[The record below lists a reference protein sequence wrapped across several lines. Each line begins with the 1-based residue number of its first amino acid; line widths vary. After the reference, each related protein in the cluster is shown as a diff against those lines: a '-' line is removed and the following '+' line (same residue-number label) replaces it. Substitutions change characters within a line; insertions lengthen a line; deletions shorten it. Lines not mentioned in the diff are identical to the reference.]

1 MFDLYILS
9 FIKFGLW
16 EYICQNQS
24 TFMSNKPRVAIIG
37 VVGVPARYG
46 GLETLAHHFVLNL
59 ANRYDLTVYN
69 TKTMYEPHERPDTWE
84 GAKVKYIPFKANGAQ
99 SVIYDIIAMLW
110 AVWSHD
116 VLVVLGVSG
125 GLVMPFIK
133 WFFPSK
139 KLIVN
144 IDGLEWRRPK
154 WGKFAKSYLKFA
166 EKLANRYADRIVA
179 DNKGIQ
185 DYVTEIYGR
194 ESDMIAYGG
203 DHARSAEIL
212 PEDRKAYPFL
222 EGRYAV
228 KACRIEPENNI
239 EMILE
244 GFSRFEDISLVILGN
259 WNDSAFGR
267 SMRQKY
273 SKYAHIHMLD
283 FIRDMRVLDML
294 RANSYVYLHGH
305 SAGGTNPSLVEAM
318 NLGLPIIS
326 FDVIFNRETTE
337 SKAIFFDSADKLLA
351 ELRQLTPESRAATG
365 EKMREVAQRRYTWK
379 VISEQYATS
388 IEKSLQSKSSLSG
401 DNLETQSAI

>member
-1 MFDLYILS
+1 
-9 FIKFGLW
+9 
-16 EYICQNQS
+16 
-24 TFMSNKPRVAIIG
+24 MSSKTRVAVIG

-46 GLETLAHHFVLNL
+46 GLETMAHHFVLNL
-59 ANRYDLTVYN
+59 ASRYDLTVFN
-69 TKTMYEPHERPDTWE
+69 TTTMYEPEERTDTWN
-84 GAKVKYIPFKANGAQ
+84 GAKIKYIPFKANGAQ
-99 SVIYDIIAMLW
+99 SVIYDIIALLW
-110 AVWSHD
+110 AVWKHD

-125 GLVMPFIK
+125 GMILPFIK
-133 WFFPSK
+133 WFFPSR

-154 WGKFAKSYLKFA
+154 WGKFAKAYLKFA

-203 DHARSAEIL
+203 DHASTAEMI
-212 PEDRKAYPFL
+212 PEDREKYPFL

-267 SMRQKY
+267 NMRQKY
-273 SKYAHIHMLD
+273 GKYKHIYMLD

-294 RANSYVYLHGH
+294 RCNSYVYLHGH

-326 FDVIFNRETTE
+326 FDVVFNRETTE
-337 SKAIFFDSADKLLA
+337 SKAIFFDSAEKLLA
-351 ELRQLTPESRAATG
+351 ELRQLTPESREATG
-365 EKMREVAQRRYTWK
+365 RNMREVAQRRYTWK
-379 VISEQYATS
+379 IISEQYATS
-388 IEKSLQSKSSLSG
+388 IEKSLLG
-401 DNLETQSAI
+401 DGQLGEMPDAPSAV

>member
-1 MFDLYILS
+1 
-9 FIKFGLW
+9 
-16 EYICQNQS
+16 
-24 TFMSNKPRVAIIG
+24 MSKKTRVAIIG

-59 ANRYDLTVYN
+59 ADRYELTVYN
-69 TKTMYEPHERPDTWE
+69 TKTMYEPNERPDTWE

-125 GLVMPFIK
+125 GLVMPLIK

-166 EKLANRYADRIVA
+166 EKIANRYADRIVA

-203 DHARSAEIL
+203 DHAGSAEIL
-212 PEDRKAYPFL
+212 AEDRASYPFL

-228 KACRIEPENNI
+228 KACRVEPENNI

-267 SMRQKY
+267 NMRQKY
-273 SKYAHIHMLD
+273 GQFKHIYMLD

-326 FDVIFNRETTE
+326 FDVVFNRETTE
-337 SKAIFFDSADKLLA
+337 SKAIFFDTAEKLLA
-351 ELRQLTPESRAATG
+351 ELRQLTPESREATG
-365 EKMREVAQRRYTWK
+365 RNMREVAQRRYTWK
-379 VISEQYATS
+379 IISEQYASS
-388 IEKSLQSKSSLSG
+388 IEKSLQHDRSHSEFP
-401 DNLETQSAI
+401 NPQSAV

>member
-1 MFDLYILS
+1 
-9 FIKFGLW
+9 
-16 EYICQNQS
+16 
-24 TFMSNKPRVAIIG
+24 MSQKTRVAIIG

-69 TKTMYEPHERPDTWE
+69 TKTMYEPNERPDTWE

-125 GLVMPFIK
+125 GLVMPVIK

-203 DHARSAEIL
+203 DHARSAEIM
-212 PEDRKAYPFL
+212 PQDREAYPFL

-244 GFSRFEDISLVILGN
+244 GFSGFEDISLVILGN

-267 SMRQKY
+267 NMRQKY
-273 SKYAHIHMLD
+273 SKYPHIHMLD

-326 FDVIFNRETTE
+326 FDVVFNRETTE
-337 SKAIFFDSADKLLA
+337 SKAIFFDSAEKLLS
-351 ELRQLTPESRAATG
+351 ELRQLTPESRSATG
-365 EKMREVAQRRYTWK
+365 ENMREVAQRRYTWK

-388 IEKSLQSKSSLSG
+388 IEKSLKPKRSHSEYP
-401 DNLETQSAI
+401 ETQSAV

>member
-1 MFDLYILS
+1 M
-9 FIKFGLW
+9 
-16 EYICQNQS
+16 S
-24 TFMSNKPRVAIIG
+24 TKTRVAVIG

-46 GLETLAHHFVLNL
+46 GLETMAHHFVLNL
-59 ANRYDLTVYN
+59 ASRYDLTVFN
-69 TKTMYEPHERPDTWE
+69 TTTMYEPEERTDSWN
-84 GAKVKYIPFKANGAQ
+84 GAKIKYIPFKANGAQ
-99 SVIYDIIAMLW
+99 SVIYDIIALLW
-110 AVWSHD
+110 AVWNHD

-125 GLVMPFIK
+125 GMILPFIK
-133 WFFPSK
+133 WFFPSR

-154 WGKFAKSYLKFA
+154 WGKFAKAYLKFA

-203 DHARSAEIL
+203 DHASTAEML
-212 PEDRKAYPFL
+212 PEDREKYPFL

-267 SMRQKY
+267 NMRQKY
-273 SKYAHIHMLD
+273 GKYKHIYMLD

-294 RANSYVYLHGH
+294 RCNSYVYLHGH

-326 FDVIFNRETTE
+326 FDVVFNRETTE
-337 SKAIFFDSADKLLA
+337 SKAIFFDSAEKLLA
-351 ELRQLTPESRAATG
+351 ELRQLTPESREATG
-365 EKMREVAQRRYTWK
+365 RNMQEVAQRRYTWK
-379 VISEQYATS
+379 IISEQYATS
-388 IEKSLQSKSSLSG
+388 IEKSLEG
-401 DNLETQSAI
+401 DGQLGEMQDAPSAV

>member
-1 MFDLYILS
+1 
-9 FIKFGLW
+9 
-16 EYICQNQS
+16 
-24 TFMSNKPRVAIIG
+24 MSNKTRVAIIG

-69 TKTMYEPHERPDTWE
+69 TKTMYEAHERPDTWE

-125 GLVMPFIK
+125 GLVMPIIK

-203 DHARSAEIL
+203 DHARSAEIQA
-212 PEDRKAYPFL
+212 EDREAYPFL
-222 EGRYAV
+222 SGRYAV

-365 EKMREVAQRRYTWK
+365 ENMREVAQRRYTWK

-388 IEKSLQSKSSLSG
+388 IEKSLQPKSSLS